1 MNESPSPEFSSPT
14 FAQKKREM
22 AEELVH
28 LYIYRESQVLTF
40 VPSPLQL
47 GSKRVPNFYII
58 HDSPEEQTLTK
69 GWLLTGVDYINFLR
83 RAVWFIKIKYKN

>member
-1 MNESPSPEFSSPT
+1 MIESPSPEFSSPK
-14 FAQKKREM
+14 FAQKKTEM

-28 LYIYRESQVLTF
+28 LYIYLESQLLTF
-40 VPSPLQL
+40 VLSSLQL

-69 GWLLTGVDYINFLR
+69 GWLFKGVDYINFLR
-83 RAVWFIKIKYKN
+83 MAVWFIKIK